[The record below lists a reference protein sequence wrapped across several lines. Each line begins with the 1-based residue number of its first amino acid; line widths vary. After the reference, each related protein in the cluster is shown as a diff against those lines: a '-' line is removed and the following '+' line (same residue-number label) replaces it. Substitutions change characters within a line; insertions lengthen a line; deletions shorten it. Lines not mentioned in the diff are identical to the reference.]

1 MNLEQLERV
10 RLFVAGHKHRSV
22 LSASNAKLNG
32 YKSVALE
39 HQNEAALADLI
50 LRDLAQEPTVPE
62 GVNRAIQI

>member
-1 MNLEQLERV
+1 MTFEQLERV

-22 LSASNAKLNG
+22 LSASNARLNG
-32 YKSVALE
+32 YKQVALE
-39 HQNEAALADLI
+39 HENEAQLADII